1 MEETTL
7 FCGAMNARHELDVA
21 KRARRAEESVL
32 MMYVSTV
39 VSRERHDKQRAVF
52 GVFGVTSGWS
62 VGDFVRQLWRRR
74 RAR

>member
-39 VSRERHDKQRAVF
+39 VSRERHDEQRAVF
-52 GVFGVTSGWS
+52 GGTSGWS